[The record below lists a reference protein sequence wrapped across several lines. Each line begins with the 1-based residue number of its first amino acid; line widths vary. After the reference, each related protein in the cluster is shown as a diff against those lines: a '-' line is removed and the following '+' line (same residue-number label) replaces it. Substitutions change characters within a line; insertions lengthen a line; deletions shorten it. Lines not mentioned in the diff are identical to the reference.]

1 MSTPPAVRTFLPS
14 PFPPPSLS
22 SPQLKKP
29 GDYTEEATRTL
40 RLSLPEPLFRP
51 SPTSSGGGSRK
62 APKQGVEG
70 GEAEAMARVVEA
82 LGPVL
87 GPQVERVNWH
97 DKKNGGGCR

>member
-1 MSTPPAVRTFLPS
+1 MGSDRVPIASSLLPS
-14 PFPPPSLS
+14 LPFP

-40 RLSLPEPLFRP
+40 RLSLPETLFRP

-70 GEAEAMARVVEA
+70 GEGEAMGRVVEA

-87 GPQVERVNWH
+87 GPQVERVTWH